1 MPNIRLARLLRLM
14 TLLRARTALN
24 AKAIAA
30 EMEITERTVY
40 RDLNTLELAGV
51 PYRFDKEDGGYRIDG
66 DFFLPPMQLTLGEA
80 MALSVLASQLAGRG
94 QVPFLEAAW
103 RAVTKIRAQLPA
115 AIREEVADGDGHVRV
130 EGARVSPQ
138 TGCEPHFEMIR
149 RAIASRRKV
158 RCRYDGG
165 KSGRSPFL
173 FRPYALFFGQR
184 AWYVIG
190 HSEAADAERSLKLNR
205 LGKVEPTDR
214 PYMIPDGWT
223 LERSLGRAW
232 RMIRGQRRYLVRIRF
247 DRECSRNVAD
257 TLWHAT
263 QRITWCGDGECLF
276 ECEVDGLDEI
286 LWWVLGYGPRARVVV
301 PQELAERVVTAAHEM
316 CRAYSIAASGMTPIA
331 RPAERHRL
339 L

>member
-1 MPNIRLARLLRLM
+1 MASVQVARLLRLL
-14 TLLRARTALN
+14 TLLRARTARN

-94 QVPFLEAAW
+94 QVPFLEDAW

-115 AIREEVADGDGHVRV
+115 AIREEVADGDGHIRV
-130 EGARVSPQ
+130 EAARVSPQ
-138 TGCEPHFEMIR
+138 KGCQPHFEMIR

-165 KSGRSPFL
+165 KSVRSPFL

-190 HSEAADAERSLKLNR
+190 HSEAAGAERSLKLNR
-205 LGKVEPTDR
+205 LRKVEPTDR

-232 RMIRGQRRYLVRIRF
+232 RMIRGDRRYLVRIRF
-247 DRECSRNVAD
+247 DRECGRNVAD

-286 LWWVLGYGPRARVVV
+286 LWWVLGYGGHATVLSPSDLMQKVAAVADDLSARYATIDRM
-301 PQELAERVVTAAHEM
+301 ETAKV
-316 CRAYSIAASGMTPIA
+316 
-331 RPAERHRL
+331 
-339 L
+339 